1 MYTSYMGRARA
12 GPWVLGRCP
21 GAGPAA
27 AQGLGRFGE
36 HVCVRVRAAARALG
50 PAVINVCEHV
60 CVRVR
65 MVFVN
70 TVCEHLVHEHCSSK
84 P

>member
-50 PAVINVCEHV
+50 PGPWAQRLSMFVS
-60 CVRVR
+60 
-65 MVFVN
+65 MFVFVFGW
-70 TVCEHLVHEHCSSK
+70 CS
-84 P
+84 